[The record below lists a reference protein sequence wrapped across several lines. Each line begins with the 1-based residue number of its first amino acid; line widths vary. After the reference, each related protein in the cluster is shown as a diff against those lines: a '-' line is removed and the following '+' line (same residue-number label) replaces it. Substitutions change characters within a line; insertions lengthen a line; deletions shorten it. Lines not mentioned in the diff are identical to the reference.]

1 MPLGRE
7 QAAISCL
14 QYSPSKPPEGFQTRV
29 VAPRNPKL
37 VPREEFPSKVTPS
50 EFMKEMALTTEEKL
64 AGTHEMHL
72 PKIIQLLDMNETTHQ
87 KFSLVDIDQA
97 MFQPFPSEIT
107 FQNFEPCETYEVPLN
122 LRNNDRV
129 PRLIKVSQED
139 SPYFKIISPND
150 VGTKVAPGMAST
162 FRIVFTPEQK
172 KDYTHQLVCVTE
184 REKFMVPV
192 RAIGSRAI
200 LDFPDVVAFSQRPVK
215 LRSERTL
222 LVRNVGNCHANFSL
236 QTERPFSVEPVYGAL
251 VVGESTQVTV
261 AFTPQTTGDHS
272 AELWI
277 HYDTGEDICVDLHGA
292 AVDVNVRL
300 DKNSVVMER
309 TFISMASHRRVLLSN
324 RMDAIAHFQWRP
336 YATAEEEEQQKLRF
350 CSELSA
356 EEARE
361 RNSFLSEY
369 AVEPGL
375 RDRLSILTR
384 SFQQRR
390 HMIKSD
396 PMHFSSDVISIEPLE
411 GDIWPNSSAEI
422 TVVFKPREARV
433 YQHTAYC
440 DVTGRETRLPLRIRG
455 EGIGPC
461 LLFNCDQLDIGNV
474 FMSSQHSYEVILANK
489 GEIDG
494 IFSLDSTLS
503 LFGRCFT
510 LEPFEGIVLPGGH
523 QAIVIS
529 FQSQAIGN
537 FSEDLLFTVDG
548 SSEKIKLTISGRVIG
563 PTFNFDV
570 PSLDFG
576 DVSFGFPGTQQ
587 CTLINTSLVAMEFA
601 LRVPGDGAGSPSV
614 SSLGKEHMTRQGLT
628 SRQPREFSITPSS
641 GKLQPQERI
650 AIQVTLCSNTVTSYE
665 GALVV
670 DVQGVGEEVLALPIS
685 ANCVVPQIDPSE
697 GELDFGRCFLRYSY
711 RRMLLLIN
719 ASPLP
724 ARYDL
729 QLQSPDEVHGITF
742 GSPSAFGVL
751 EPASQTE
758 LPLLVHAQQ
767 LGEQS
772 VTANIVVFG
781 SKEPPVRVRLLCM
794 GQGPVV
800 HVTPAEVS
808 WGPVSVL
815 DEHTRMLKLSN
826 QSPIPAHFS
835 AKTARANSLWRVV
848 PAKGSV
854 PPEGVVELAVA
865 VRLDDTVAF
874 RDKLHIVVEE
884 GQPCIVPLQA
894 VGIGST
900 IVARPPIAPTV
911 NLGHHFSSSPCQFHF
926 TLTNMGRRAHQL
938 YWMSESFPAPRSNA
952 KKPGHRATGRGSWA
966 HDGTTA
972 GPQPSTRAVF
982 SLHPTRMELAPGESI
997 DVLLQG
1003 FADVPKVVSEQMVC
1017 HAIIGK
1023 QSGKERIMRIN
1034 IRCEFIQPLLE
1045 LSSRQ
1050 ISFVVEKRPEDTL
1063 QPQYE
1068 QLKLKNVSSLPLAM
1082 NLSLEFPFSIILP
1095 EDCPADPSATALK
1108 LGIGEE
1114 QEVTVAFEPA
1124 YRDDAASRIATGL
1137 LTIEHAH
1144 HPHRDHVALLGHTH
1158 FPNLSFDHMSVD
1170 FGCVLNHTE
1179 VERRITM
1186 VNCSPLPVS
1195 FCWSFLQ
1202 HDGTTPISHRGEGPA
1217 VHSSLPKPFE
1227 DDEHRS
1233 RPHVAEVRATPAS
1246 RSRLLKERSSLQSLD
1261 GDNVN
1266 QDEEEVKT
1274 RNMEGVNTSAES
1286 GVSKRL
1292 TVPDEDEVP
1301 STGLQE
1307 VFDILPLYGQLQPG
1321 ESQAV
1326 TVSFFGHAGLRAQA
1340 TALCRVVGG
1349 PTYEI
1354 SLLGE
1359 AADMSYQ
1366 LSTTEVD
1373 YGKVLFDRVAE
1384 VQITL
1389 RNTGSVGFWFTGPG
1403 EARGME
1409 GLASGVPYIC
1419 PHTGFVGAATEQIVR
1434 VLLLP
1439 GVPEPFQHAVAL
1451 RIAHFEPEVLKVYG
1465 EGVFPIVHL
1474 DLPRNMDGYESFQ
1487 AFLKEAA
1494 KGGAECET
1502 SQEEHP
1508 SRPGT
1513 SLREQQPDESC
1524 LCPEVLLEH
1533 GMQLELERLII
1544 SEHARLQASLLGTQ
1558 HSPTSST
1565 SEHTLPGRQSWKKL
1579 SRVRLPEYILD
1590 FKHVILGNVRTHIV
1604 KISNPGCFP
1613 VSFQV
1618 ERNALAHTGFSA
1630 ELYRMKNFPPSE
1642 TETFE
1647 VRFDPRGASL
1657 GLGPVDVLLN
1667 IQVVGGPIVGLRLR
1681 AIVTMPDLEVSS
1693 EELEFGDV
1701 QCGQCHIVNV
1711 QLHNRQAVTCE
1722 WTFTPPDTSSK
1733 QADTPVAALLRR
1745 KVRATAP
1752 PPPEPPRVFE
1762 LLPASGTLTPGQ
1774 RMNVQVK
1781 FTPTQEKRYCKRLAL
1796 RIAQSSRRVLLV
1808 ALGRGL
1814 EPRLELSATVLEFTP
1829 MLPQSTGDTHHVT
1842 VRNPCPFPIE
1852 FYSLEFDTQYLE
1864 EEKILRH
1871 VKGYH
1876 DGVLL
1881 LPPRLPGEKLPPEI
1895 LQDYEEK
1902 LRKKGEAAA
1911 DTQLP
1916 NGETTWPSTAL
1927 REEDESEAIVKPDDQ
1942 DGATGPPATEASVVP
1957 RLEGIGSPKGDKNGE
1972 VPPGLRE
1979 DSDGKQREASKG
1991 RANGGVG
1998 DLELTP
2004 VAAALARHLGIDL
2017 SPEGRAAQNRRG
2029 IAIVVHGAP
2038 SSGKTSAAVWLA
2050 RRYGAARLTLDGVV
2064 LDCLSSGTTVAGLR
2078 ARQLCADA
2086 AHRKAVREAEEA
2098 GLTDPSAPSRATPA
2112 LSTVGGSMG
2121 GLSMEAVAKHSA
2133 YGMESGV
2140 GGADIRTAPSS
2151 ISIRHKGSTIVGKS
2165 RAEAHSVAM
2174 RPLPSE
2180 PTGSQ
2185 APSVS
2190 MVGAPLQRRLSVSA
2204 SVAGEDGLLS
2214 CVLPEELLIDILAE
2228 RLQLSDCHRGVVL
2241 DGLETL
2247 YAATIASAAH
2257 VVLKALNNR
2266 RFIFLVDLKQDL
2278 ASLEANEQAAL
2289 KKREA
2294 ELVQRLEEK
2303 KRWLEEMDEDEYNA
2317 LSDEKRMEVDS
2328 LHLAALKERKA
2339 CEEADRLAKQELE
2352 RLREEELERQRE
2364 EEEKNR
2370 KPRKGKK
2377 DAINRDDQTA
2387 QKKSQATF
2395 KPVSSAVD
2403 RSESQALE
2411 DGTRKKNKGKEHK
2424 GAALC
2429 LQSDAAQQPAPT
2441 ISEPDPS
2448 DEKKE
2453 LERRFKAYEQSQ
2465 KDVQKLLEFWDRTQG
2480 TLVLPPTPETED
2492 VVEAEDEK
2500 PPPSGK
2506 KSKRE
2511 RERERL
2517 ERERE
2522 RFEQREKAE
2531 RERLEKLRSDEKGE
2545 PTPAPGSADS
2555 ERVAQERPGL
2565 RKAALGIPHVAL
2577 EVTDPRE
2584 PVAEKLLARELLP
2597 SVDEVLDGL
2606 GLGPSGPPIPPPVT
2620 LSVVPFPG
2628 KRKGLP
2634 PKPIERFQFVEAVE
2648 ETSMDEKDPNEEIQP
2663 EPEPC
2668 IKEELTTPTRG
2679 KGRSKDKLDSA
2690 REKVRSPQ
2698 RKSATRSPPQP
2709 LGQPTSAQVD
2719 GEMGSTQQGEASVAE
2734 SRATRLKTFR
2744 WVVDAGSQVELHV
2757 SFSAND
2763 ADQFDETLNLEVL
2776 GTRRRY
2782 QLYCRGVCT
2791 FPGISQNP
2799 RIVFPHRKK
2808 SVQPNEI
2815 VHKQFVLSTDV
2826 FEFGPLL
2833 CGKTR
2838 ERYKD
2843 GRYPENMERLNIQNS
2858 SPMLANVTFCFQND
2872 AKATTFLL
2880 DPPTMTLQPKQ
2891 EQTLTLWAYPTSPG
2905 CFEDVL
2911 VCCVHENPEPAMFRV
2926 RCHGVRPE
2934 LELERKQ
2941 LHFDKLLLHRKDTRT
2956 LTLKNNTLAPVAW
2969 HVSGLDSLGD
2979 EFSLDA
2985 DQGVVPPRSQ
2995 HTLHAYFRALK
3006 PVNIKKMIRLEI
3018 SDVENIMGIV
3028 HTENIQV
3035 IAEAYDVA
3043 LDLTLPKGSDG
3054 GLDFGVIRVSEE
3066 AKQTFTMKNKGKYEI
3081 SFSFGLEAAATAV
3094 PDVSTLFSVQPQK
3107 GTLLPTERHT
3117 PVTIMFHG
3125 KREVSITE
3133 QPILRCQVIEPS
3145 VGHGEAIASIPVKL
3159 SACAVYSKYS
3169 ICPANDINF
3178 GPLVVNTRKT
3188 CTFTIENRGDFDFK
3202 YSIQK
3207 LALDSPVASQR
3218 KGVAAKRVKAHE
3230 THGLGR
3236 LGNKQKRD
3244 SLRPEAPAA
3253 VVQARLSLGMFT
3265 VFPGFGTLLPGGQ
3278 QIVTVECAPEYAG
3291 CTSETLALDIS
3302 ERDPSDHPAGI
3313 PYSLFADACIPS
3325 IVINDLEAIF
3335 EEQHMCRSATLSQV
3349 LASAQSGSGAFVED
3363 ESRFV
3368 FHGTVVGRRAT
3379 ARFKILNCKRVP
3391 CDVVFY
3397 VKPVS
3402 SKAAARIGDIFSV
3415 EPARACVPSHS
3426 HMYAEVSFIPQA
3438 MQSYQCTFEANVEG
3452 LPSGVLR
3459 TRGLIFDVCG
3469 EGTLPHV
3476 SVLRPALRCK
3486 QGAPLMLFQRL
3497 LLGRAQTLPLSL
3509 CNDSTLPAQINV
3521 DLLDETGA
3529 FKLKVKP
3536 GTKCLYPLDK
3546 EEEANEEPAKR
3557 AHAASL
3563 VIRPGES
3570 ADLEV
3575 QCSPGRVGP
3584 CRGSA
3589 RLTVLDNPYAVTMVR
3604 LVGEGYSD
3612 TVTLD
3617 NFPSSP
3623 AASPDNTDETSSDPD
3638 DVQAARAEHLHFADC
3653 HIGRPYQLTFTMS
3666 NHSTSEAVRFEW
3678 PSDLPQLK
3686 FSPQL
3691 MLHPIAVKVGHL
3703 HASCTKDV
3711 TATFLA
3717 HSPEGLHRRALH
3729 CRLWRMVLRERP
3741 DSVPDW
3747 DDRLHTVRW
3756 VDAVRSST
3764 SLHSGTGAKTKV
3776 VETEREPPHTLL
3788 DSVPQE
3794 LSLAVSAVA
3803 DLCRPRCKTE
3813 PVHFRDTLMFQ
3824 TRIYQLELENTGL
3837 VALPFSW
3844 EVQAEDGRSNQ
3855 DEPQE
3860 HQRTEV
3866 RPASRAGGLVNAVLA
3881 YGTVDVAPEDL
3892 PFTVEPPS
3900 GSVPPGA
3907 TQQLQLRFSP
3917 LDVGEFR
3924 ARLVCSIPNLG
3935 GQAAEPSVSV
3945 SGCGLMPWCHFEV
3958 ADSDYLSGGRRNPE
3972 LPGRLGAPP
3981 GSTLPPDTRVIEMH
3995 ALGVHTCVTKSFYI
4009 LNPSSSAYSFS
4020 WQCEDP
4026 PGTLTPFTCR
4036 TPGGV
4041 LEAGRK
4047 SQVAFEFAPTQLN
4060 LAESF
4065 WKFEVAAHGMSVP
4078 FLLVGQ
4084 AREPAVS
4091 LDRSHL
4097 NLHSLLVGHEAVE
4110 VVDLCNIEPEAFS
4123 FSFREESC
4131 HSEGR
4136 TASLTVQPMEGT
4148 IQANSRIPIQVS
4160 FKPSQEG
4167 PVNFNLQC
4175 RVKRKSHVL
4184 TLNVKAEG
4192 YSLGASLRAETPQ
4205 GERSTLS
4212 ATAVNHLALGQVELH
4227 SSTYRLLDID
4237 NEGAFDFNFE
4247 WELRTTR
4254 RDLRACVTMSPHS
4267 GSVQRSQRTRCTL
4280 TFQPTRPCVLR
4291 DVQLH
4296 LKIQNGPTF
4305 VCTLNGSGEAPSISV
4320 NFSMTTF
4327 DFGPCFIHQAGMDP
4341 HSTLLRISNGE
4352 DRDISLEC
4360 LFKDAQ
4366 HLKVDFKPTVL
4377 VARGDAIDVPIT
4389 FHPRRAMRYRDDII
4403 FVVNG
4408 VSRHTLEVR
4417 GEGTE
4422 MKIEVANP
4430 KWKVVNLGALRVGQ
4444 TIKKTVPLVNNS
4456 RAPLTFSLALQSSQP
4471 ALQDPKV
4478 LILSPSG
4485 EVTLRPRDGTCAVEV
4500 SFSPCARVPAFT
4512 AEVCVESAG
4521 VRRPVFLLKG
4531 CCQGLEMVL
4540 DQEQLPF
4547 GAVVLRSQATRRLLL
4562 HNMGDVGASFSW
4574 DVKHLAPDFSV
4585 SPARGYA
4592 AAGMDVPLDVTFH
4605 PRALG
4610 SDIRYEG
4617 VKCSVEGSQPLLLTL
4632 TGSCIDQPPSREVLN
4647 FRCPVRSRQTQT
4659 ISLANRTNQR
4669 WVLRPVLK
4677 GEHWTGADSVTVEAQ
4692 QQGRPYEVIYEPLTM
4707 TSIRQEHQ
4715 GSIFF
4720 PLPDGLG
4727 LLYPLQGVAE
4737 PPRPTDTVTRDVPCK
4752 TTYTE
4757 LLPVANWLRK
4767 PQRFRMT
4774 LEMVRP
4780 ERLDPST
4787 TLKGLDYIDVPGSAT
4802 CDYKLTFHSHKE
4814 GHFTAKVTFCNEATQ
4829 EFLFYVVTMR
4839 ATPGGSLG
4847 TVELC
4852 TPVRRSTEGRVRVE
4866 NPLPAPVSFSIEC
4879 RVPDISLPP
4888 QISVPPNAKKDEG
4901 WLTLEYLPLRVGES
4915 SGRLVLQS
4923 AELGAFTWD
4932 LQLRSLPAAHEKPL
4946 HFRASLG
4953 ASHTQAARF
4962 VNYSRQKSEYAC
4974 KINSGDFHV
4983 EKTVT
4988 AAPGAAGGTEVS
5000 VDVLYEPSHLG
5011 DTRALLTLSSPQGGE
5026 YTIPLVGVCS
5036 APRPQG
5042 PFTVRAGFTVSVP
5055 FKNVFAQTAS
5065 FVAAVDS
5072 PAFSVRAAGES
5083 VRPKRTITIVVGFEG
5098 APGAAPVTA
5107 RLTVS
5112 CPQQPASSW
5121 IFYLRGVSA
5130 EK

>member
-14 QYSPSKPPEGFQTRV
+14 QYSPSKLPEGFQSRV

-50 EFMKEMALTTEEKL
+50 DFMKEMALTTEEKL

-87 KFSLVDIDQA
+87 KYSLVDIDQA

-129 PRLIKVSQED
+129 PRLVKVSQED

-172 KDYTHQLVCVTE
+172 KDYTHQVVCVTE

-222 LVRNVGNCHANFSL
+222 LVRNVGNRHANFSL

-251 VVGESTQVTV
+251 VIGESMQVTV

-309 TFISMASHRRVLLSN
+309 TFISMASHRSVLLSN

-390 HMIKSD
+390 HMIKSN

-422 TVVFKPREARV
+422 TVIFKPQEARV

-614 SSLGKEHMTRQGLT
+614 SSHGKEHMTRQGLT

-650 AIQVTLCSNTVTSYE
+650 VIQVTLCSNTVTLYE

-670 DVQGVGEEVLALPIS
+670 DVKGVGEEVLALPIS

-711 RRMLLLIN
+711 RRKLLLTN
-719 ASPLP
+719 ASSLP

-800 HVTPAEVS
+800 HVTPADVS

-815 DEHTRMLKLSN
+815 DEHTRTLKLSN

-835 AKTARANSLWRVV
+835 VKTARANSLWRVV

-894 VGIGST
+894 VGIGTT
-900 IVARPPIAPTV
+900 IVARPPITPTV
-911 NLGHHFSSSPCQFHF
+911 NLGHHFSSSPCQFHL

-952 KKPGHRATGRGSWA
+952 KKLGHRATGRGGWA
-966 HDGTTA
+966 HDGTTV
-972 GPQPSTRAVF
+972 GPPPSTRAAF

-1003 FADVPKVVSEQMVC
+1003 FSDVPKVVSEQMVC

-1023 QSGKERIMRIN
+1023 QSGKERIMRMN

-1114 QEVTVAFEPA
+1114 QEVTVAFEPG
-1124 YRDDAASRIATGL
+1124 YRDDAASRVATGL

-1158 FPNLSFDHMSVD
+1158 FPNLSFDHTSID

-1186 VNCSPLPVS
+1186 VNCSPLPVY

-1202 HDGTTPISHRGEGPA
+1202 HDGITPISHRGEGTA
-1217 VHSSLPKPFE
+1217 VRSTLPTLFE
-1227 DDEHRS
+1227 YDEHRS
-1233 RPHVAEVRATPAS
+1233 RPHVGEVGATPV
-1246 RSRLLKERSSLQSLD
+1246 SRLLKERSSLQSLD

-1266 QDEEEVKT
+1266 QDEEE
-1274 RNMEGVNTSAES
+1274 EGVNTSAES
-1286 GVSKRL
+1286 GVSNRL
-1292 TVPDEDEVP
+1292 TVPDEGKVP

-1326 TVSFFGHAGLRAQA
+1326 TVSFFGHAGLRARA

-1384 VQITL
+1384 VEITL

-1403 EARGME
+1403 EAQGME
-1409 GLASGVPYIC
+1409 GLASGVPYIS

-1474 DLPRNMDGYESFQ
+1474 DLPRNMDGYERFQ
-1487 AFLKEAA
+1487 AFLKEAD

-1533 GMQLELERLII
+1533 GMQLELERFII

-1558 HSPTSST
+1558 PSPASST

-1681 AIVTMPDLEVSS
+1681 AIVTMPDLEASS

-1711 QLHNRQAVTCE
+1711 QLHNKQAVTCE

-1916 NGETTWPSTAL
+1916 NGETTWPSTGAAAMPL
-1927 REEDESEAIVKPDDQ
+1927 REEDESETTVKLDDQ

-1972 VPPGLRE
+1972 VPPGLLE
-1979 DSDGKQREASKG
+1979 DSDGKQREALKG

-1998 DLELTP
+1998 ELELTP

-2151 ISIRHKGSTIVGKS
+2151 ISIRHKGSTIAGKS
-2165 RAEAHSVAM
+2165 RAEAHSVAT
-2174 RPLPSE
+2174 RQLPSE
-2180 PTGSQ
+2180 PPGSQ

-2278 ASLEANEQAAL
+2278 ASLEANEQATL
-2289 KKREA
+2289 KKQEA

-2303 KRWLEEMDEDEYNA
+2303 KRWLEELDEDEYNA

-2370 KPRKGKK
+2370 KSRKGKK
-2377 DAINRDDQTA
+2377 DTTNRDDQTA
-2387 QKKSQATF
+2387 QKKSQATL
-2395 KPVSSAVD
+2395 KPQVPSVLD
-2403 RSESQALE
+2403 RSESQRNEALE

-2429 LQSDAAQQPAPT
+2429 LQSDTAQQPAPT
-2441 ISEPDPS
+2441 ITEPDPS

-2465 KDVQKLLEFWDRTQG
+2465 KDVQKLLDFWDRTQG

-2492 VVEAEDEK
+2492 IVEAEDEK

-2522 RFEQREKAE
+2522 RVEQREKAE

-2545 PTPAPGSADS
+2545 PSPAPGSADS
-2555 ERVAQERPGL
+2555 DRVAQERPGL

-2584 PVAEKLLARELLP
+2584 PIAERLLAKELLP

-2648 ETSMDEKDPNEEIQP
+2648 ETGTDEKDPNGEVEP

-2679 KGRSKDKLDSA
+2679 KGRGKDKLDSA

-2709 LGQPTSAQVD
+2709 LGRPASAQVD
-2719 GEMGSTQQGEASVAE
+2719 GEMGSTQGEALAAE
-2734 SRATRLKTFR
+2734 TRGTRLKTFR

-2791 FPGISQNP
+2791 FPSINQNP

-2926 RCHGVRPE
+2926 RCHGMRPE

-2985 DQGVVPPRSQ
+2985 DQGIVPPRSQ

-3081 SFSFGLEAAATAV
+3081 SFSFGLEAAAAGV

-3107 GTLLPTERHT
+3107 GSLLPTERHT

-3159 SACAVYSKYS
+3159 SACAVYSKYA

-3207 LALDSPVASQR
+3207 LALDPPAAPQR
-3218 KGVAAKRVKAHE
+3218 KGMAAKRVKAHE

-3244 SLRPEAPAA
+3244 SLRPEAPTA

-3291 CTSETLALDIS
+3291 STSETLALDIS

-3325 IVINDLEAIF
+3325 IVINDFEAIF

-3368 FHGTVVGRRAT
+3368 FHGTIVGHRAT

-3452 LPSGVLR
+3452 LPSGVPR
-3459 TRGLIFDVCG
+3459 PRGLIFDVCG

-3521 DLLDETGA
+3521 DLLDEMGA

-3563 VIRPGES
+3563 VVRPGES

-3575 QCSPGRVGP
+3575 RCSPGRVGP

-3617 NFPSSP
+3617 NFPSPP
-3623 AASPDNTDETSSDPD
+3623 AASPDNTEETSSDPD
-3638 DVQAARAEHLHFADC
+3638 DVQAARAEHLNFGDC

-3678 PSDLPQLK
+3678 PFDLPQLK
-3686 FSPQL
+3686 FSPQ
-3691 MLHPIAVKVGHL
+3691 VGHL

-3717 HSPEGLHRRALH
+3717 HAPGGLHRHALH
-3729 CRLWRMVLRERP
+3729 CRLWRMVLQERP

-3756 VDAVRSST
+3756 VDAMRSST

-3794 LSLAVSAVA
+3794 LVLTVSAVA
-3803 DLCRPRCKTE
+3803 DLCRPQCKTE

-3837 VALPFSW
+3837 VSLPFSW
-3844 EVQAEDGRSNQ
+3844 HVQAEDGRSNQ

-3881 YGTVDVAPEDL
+3881 YGTVDVAQEDL
-3892 PFTVEPPS
+3892 PFSVEPPS

-4009 LNPSSSAYSFS
+4009 LNPSSNAYSFS
-4020 WQCEDP
+4020 WQSEDP

-4047 SQVAFEFAPTQLN
+4047 SQVVFEFAPTQLN

-4065 WKFEVAAHGMSVP
+4065 WKFEVAEHGMSVP

-4097 NLHSLLVGHEAVE
+4097 NLHSLLVGQQAME
-4110 VVDLCNIEPEAFS
+4110 VVDLCNIESEAFS

-4136 TASLTVQPMEGT
+4136 TASLAVQPMEGT

-4212 ATAVNHLALGQVELH
+4212 ATAVNDLALGQVELH

-4247 WELRTTR
+4247 WELQTTR
-4254 RDLRACVTMSPHS
+4254 RDLRACVTMSPNS

-4366 HLKVDFKPTVL
+4366 HLKVDFKPTML

-4389 FHPRRAMRYRDDII
+4389 FYPRRATRYRDDII

-4408 VSRHTLEVR
+4408 VSQHTLEVR

-4444 TIKKTVPLVNNS
+4444 TSKKTVPLVNNS

-4617 VKCSVEGSQPLLLTL
+4617 VKCSVEGSPPLLLTL
-4632 TGSCIDQPPSREVLN
+4632 TGSCIDQLPSREVLN

-4677 GEHWTGADSVTVEAQ
+4677 GEHWTGADSVIVEAQ
-4692 QQGRPYEVIYEPLTM
+4692 QQGRPYEVTYEPLTM

-4727 LLYPLQGVAE
+4727 LLYPLQGIAE
-4737 PPRPTDTVTRDVPCK
+4737 PPRPTDTITRDVPCK

-4757 LLPVANWLRK
+4757 LLPVANWLHK

-4802 CDYKLTFHSHKE
+4802 HDYKLTFHSHKE
-4814 GHFTAKVTFCNEATQ
+4814 GQFTAKVTFCNEATQ

-4866 NPLPAPVSFSIEC
+4866 NPLPTPVSFSVEC

-4953 ASHTQAARF
+4953 ASHVQAARF
-4962 VNYSRQKSEYAC
+4962 VNYSRQKTEYAC
-4974 KINSGDFHV
+4974 KITSGEFHV

-5042 PFTVRAGFTVSVP
+5042 PFTVRAGSSVSVP

-5065 FVAAVDS
+5065 FMAAVDS
-5072 PAFSVRAAGES
+5072 PAFSVRAAGEA